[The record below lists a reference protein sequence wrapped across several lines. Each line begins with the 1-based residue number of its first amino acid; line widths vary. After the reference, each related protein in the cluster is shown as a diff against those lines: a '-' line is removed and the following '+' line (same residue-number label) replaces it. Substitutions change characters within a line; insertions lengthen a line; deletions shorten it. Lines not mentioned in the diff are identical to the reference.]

1 MKSYSKEHFREFIML
16 FTCWQNEKA
25 DLIGSSSSYQEH
37 FLLLKEKVDKQMHQY
52 AVCSEDMNDIE
63 QHLHDTEVSDS
74 QYDLVAPN
82 AQNVELQDEGSSW

>member
-1 MKSYSKEHFREFIML
+1 
-16 FTCWQNEKA
+16 
-25 DLIGSSSSYQEH
+25 
-37 FLLLKEKVDKQMHQY
+37 MHQY